1 MSALQLSPI
10 GGASATAAGAS
21 PAGDAA
27 ATQKSPPSSKPATSP
42 QPVAVSAESA
52 ARASQAAHATAATDA
67 AAAQAAVAE
76 NARQVARIETP
87 SLNLSVGLIGGS
99 FDVYVDLTDSTDG
112 RVVARLYGP
121 KGSAPEP
128 HHPAPTRVRTEA

>member
-10 GGASATAAGAS
+10 SGPSATAAGAS

-27 ATQKSPPSSKPATSP
+27 ATQKTAPSSKTATSS
-42 QPVAVSAESA
+42 QPIAASA
-52 ARASQAAHATAATDA
+52 AEAAQAAHATAGTDA
-67 AAAQAAVAE
+67 AAAQTAAIE

-87 SLNLSVGLIGGS
+87 SLNLSVGLVGGS
-99 FDVYVDLTDSTDG
+99 FDVYVDLTDSSDG

-121 KGSAPEP
+121 KGGTSEP
-128 HHPAPTRVRTEA
+128 HRPAAPTRVRTEA

>member
-10 GGASATAAGAS
+10 TGVSSTAAGAS

-27 ATQKSPPSSKPATSP
+27 ATPKSTPTSKTATSS
-42 QPVAVSAESA
+42 QPSVAA
-52 ARASQAAHATAATDA
+52 AAQAAQAAHATAAVDA
-67 AAAQAAVAE
+67 SAAQSAAAE

-87 SLNLSVGLIGGS
+87 SLNLSVGLIGGT
-99 FDVYVDLTDSTDG
+99 FDVYVDLTDPIDN